1 VRERLDPARPTKE
14 GARVDGRNRDE
25 LAGLRRDPVADMRR
39 QGDAS
44 IVCLAG
50 EIDLYNAEAVL
61 NALRKACSG
70 AGAVVVDLS
79 DVDFADSTMIGV
91 LLEARSRLE
100 GRPLNLVGPPPQVVR
115 ALELCGLD
123 GRLPIYATVADALSA

>member
-1 VRERLDPARPTKE
+1 VRERLDPARPTNE
-14 GARVDGRNRDE
+14 GSARNRDE
-25 LAGLRRDPVADMRR
+25 LAGLRRDPVADLRR
-39 QGDAS
+39 QGDAT

-100 GRPLNLVGPPPQVVR
+100 GRPLKLVGPPPQVVR
-115 ALELCGLD
+115 VLEVCGVD

>member
-1 VRERLDPARPTKE
+1 MRERLDPARPTNE
-14 GARVDGRNRDE
+14 GSARNRNE
-25 LAGLRRDPVADMRR
+25 LAGLRRDPVADLRR
-39 QGDAS
+39 QGDAT

-91 LLEARSRLE
+91 LLKARSRLE
-100 GRPLNLVGPPPQVVR
+100 GRPLKLVGPPPQVVR
-115 ALELCGLD
+115 VLEVCGVD